1 MTIDIKSELKQVCAS
16 LETDLAAEATLHA
29 AWEVELAELAQKSP
43 KYLAW
48 LRLHAANLERKHEV
62 LERLV
67 NEIHPGLLAGLP
79 NDSWPIGN
87 AMFSQ
92 AMCDPEWHQHAES
105 VVGFLRD
112 AAIASTVSP
121 KSEVSEPA
129 QPPADGSE
137 EAK

>member
-1 MTIDIKSELKQVCAS
+1 MTIDIKSKLKQVYAS
-16 LETDLAAEATLHA
+16 LETDLAAEATLYA

-48 LRLHAANLERKHEV
+48 LRLHAANLERKHDV

-67 NEIHPGLLAGLP
+67 NELHPGLLAGLP
-79 NDSWPIGN
+79 NDSWPIGDPI
-87 AMFSQ
+87 FSQ
-92 AMCDPEWHQHAES
+92 AMCDPEWHQHAEWI
-105 VVGFLRD
+105 VGFLKD

-121 KSEVSEPA
+121 KNEVSEPA

-137 EAK
+137 GAK